1 MSDVETSTVTK
12 ICTVCGD
19 EKLITEFYKR
29 KASNDG
35 YSPSCKKCRDSY
47 NKSHFPYKSKEHKV
61 SNGVTKICTVCKEEK
76 SVTEFHKRRGGFRP
90 ACKICRKPATRIYNT
105 ANRKKIADS
114 CKLWRETNKE
124 RMIEYR
130 KKYREDNP
138 AKIAVNNRNRRAR
151 KKLAGGTHTAA
162 DVINLFN
169 LQKKKC
175 AVCKKSIIKGY
186 HVDHVIAIV
195 NGGTNDKY
203 NLQLLCASCNLTKND
218 SDPIDFMQSKG
229 MLL

>member
-1 MSDVETSTVTK
+1 MSDVETNTVTK
-12 ICTVCGD
+12 TCTVCKE
-19 EKLITEFYKR
+19 EKLITEFYVR

-35 YSPSCKKCRDSY
+35 YKPSCKKCSDEYIKSY
-47 NKSHFPYKSKEHKV
+47 YKNKEYKE
-61 SNGVTKICTVCKEEK
+61 SNIVTKICTVCKEEK
-76 SVTEFHKRRGGFRP
+76 HVTEFHKRRDSFRP
-90 ACKICRKPATRIYNT
+90 ACKVCRKPATRIYNT
-105 ANRKKIADS
+105 ANKKKIADS

-138 AKIAVNNRNRRAR
+138 EIVAVNNRNRRAR
-151 KKLAGGTHTAA
+151 KKLAGGTHTAT
-162 DVINLFN
+162 DVLNLFK

-175 AVCKKSIIKGY
+175 AACKTSIIKGY
-186 HVDHVIAIV
+186 HVDHIVAIT

-203 NLQLLCASCNLTKND
+203 NLQLLCARCNLTKND
-218 SDPIDFMQSKG
+218 SDPIEFMQSKG

>member
-1 MSDVETSTVTK
+1 MSNTEISTVTK

-19 EKLITEFYKR
+19 EKAITEFYVR
-29 KASNDG
+29 KASKDG
-35 YSPSCKKCRDSY
+35 YKPSCKKCSDVHIKAY
-47 NKSHFPYKSKEHKV
+47 YKNKEYKV
-61 SNGVTKICTVCKEEK
+61 SSIVTKVCTVCKEEK
-76 SVTEFHKRRGGFRP
+76 PVAEFHKRRDSFRP
-90 ACKICRKPATRIYNT
+90 ACKICRKPATRIYNSS
-105 ANRKKIADS
+105 NKKKISDS
-114 CKLWRETNKE
+114 CKLWRDANREKISNDKRAYRKNNKE
-124 RMIEYR
+124 
-130 KKYREDNP
+130 
-138 AKIAVNNRNRRAR
+138 KILAHCRNRRAR

-162 DVINLFN
+162 DIINLFK

-203 NLQLLCASCNLTKND
+203 NLQLLCAPCNLSKND
-218 SDPIDFMQSKG
+218 TDPIDFMQSKG

>member
-12 ICTVCGD
+12 TCTVCKE
-19 EKLITEFYKR
+19 EKLITEFHIR

-35 YSPSCKKCRDSY
+35 YAPSCKKCSSNYRKSY
-47 NKSHFPYKSKEHKV
+47 YKNKEYKV
-61 SNGVTKICTVCKEEK
+61 YNLVTKICTVCKEEK

-90 ACKICRKPATRIYNT
+90 ACKICRKPATRIYNA
-105 ANRKKIADS
+105 ANKKKIADS
-114 CKLWRETNKE
+114 CKLWRDANKE
-124 RMIEYR
+124 KISNDKRAYR
-130 KKYREDNP
+130 KNNKE
-138 AKIAVNNRNRRAR
+138 KILAHCRNRRAR

-162 DVINLFN
+162 DILNLFN

-175 AVCKKSIIKGY
+175 AVCRKSIIKGY
-186 HVDHVIAIV
+186 HVDHIIAIV

-229 MLL
+229 ILL